1 MTRVKNLDEFCRIVL
16 SCVGTGYNS
25 YRINK
30 IPSKKAQNSLKLS
43 KILDKVEKLY
53 NTNLNKDA
61 RYRNKKKGN
70 ANYRGF
76 YFLEN
81 IYIFRT
87 SGIQIEN
94 QENGFK
100 PHNDKISFELSE
112 NLDLDLFRDERNK
125 LTFKLGKITY
135 IAKKEKIKMAINN
148 QDGKSFHT
156 EIKKLGGFPKYRGI
170 QMQKKD
176 LVKFINQLQKRRRL
190 KFTLPRY
197 I

>member
-1 MTRVKNLDEFCRIVL
+1 MTKVKDLNEFCKIVL
-16 SCVGTGYNS
+16 SCIGTGYNA
-25 YRINK
+25 YKINK
-30 IPSKKAQNSLKLS
+30 IPRNKAQNSLKLS
-43 KILDKVEKLY
+43 HILDKVEKLY

-87 SGIQIEN
+87 SGHQIEN

-100 PHNDKISFELSE
+100 QHNDKITFEISE
-112 NLDLDLFRDERNK
+112 NLHLDLFRDERNK

-148 QDGKSFHT
+148 QNGQSFHN
-156 EIKKLGGFPKYRGI
+156 EIKLLGGFPTYRGI
-170 QMQKKD
+170 QMQKKE
-176 LVKFINQLQKRRRL
+176 LVKFINRLQKRRRV
-190 KFTLPRY
+190 KFSLPKY